1 VALSPLNA
9 TLDDA
14 ARRRGIRAYQA
25 DGVCSQVRDALL
37 SGPLLVGYALLL
49 GASNTEVGLLAALS
63 PATQVLQLPTV
74 ALIERWRR
82 RKAICWWA
90 ALVGRTAAL
99 GVLVIPWAVPSG
111 ARVPALFGLLLVMA
125 AFGTISGAAWNPWI
139 RDFLPDEGRNR
150 IVARRMTIATAVGA
164 PHALGA
170 GLANDRLRDVF
181 GTPAEAYNLVL
192 GVGVLAGLLGLI
204 PLGRIPEP
212 AMAPT
217 THRPWRD
224 VVRAPF
230 RHPEFRALVTFLAA
244 WTFATNLSAPFFT
257 VYLLTRLGLPMA
269 LVLAAAVLSQVTTV
283 LVLRAWGAV
292 ADRFQTL
299 TVLRVSCAGFLLSVA
314 GWPIAGMLDT
324 PWLVLAVIGAIHVLA
339 GLTTAGVTLT
349 TGTVAMELA
358 PRGEAA
364 GYLATNA
371 LISGAAAAL
380 APVLAG
386 VGADWL
392 ETQRLSVTVAWTSTV
407 GPGQSLA
414 LRPLDL
420 HGLDFLFVATVV
432 VGLYAVH
439 RILAVVESEA
449 MDRREIVAALVDE
462 LRQQMPQTL
471 RALTTVPSVR
481 DAVSFPLSLLGSLL
495 PERRRAGRAGRQA
508 GRRSDGQALRSDGQ
522 VGGQS
527 RAGDGPESDRAN
539 PASP

>member
-1 VALSPLNA
+1 MALSPLNS

-90 ALVGRTAAL
+90 ALVGRSAAL
-99 GVLVIPWAVPSG
+99 GLLVLPWAVSSG

-150 IVARRMTIATAVGA
+150 IVARRMTIATAIGA
-164 PHALGA
+164 PLALGA
-170 GLANDRLRDVF
+170 GIAIDRLRDVF
-181 GTPAEAYNLVL
+181 GAPAEAYNLVL

-212 AMAPT
+212 AMAPA

-257 VYLLTRLGLPMA
+257 VYLLKRLGLPMA
-269 LVLAAAVLSQVTTV
+269 LVLAAAVLSQITTV

-314 GWPIAGMLDT
+314 GWPIAGMLHT

-420 HGLDFLFVATVV
+420 HGLDFLFVATVL

-449 MDRREIVAALVDE
+449 ADRREIVAALVDE
-462 LRQQMPQTL
+462 LREQMPQTL

-481 DAVSFPLSLLGSLL
+481 DAVTFPLSLLGSLL
-495 PERRRAGRAGRQA
+495 PERRRAGRAGGQA
-508 GRRSDGQALRSDGQ
+508 GGRSDGQASEQDRS
-522 VGGQS
+522 
-527 RAGDGPESDRAN
+527 GDGPGSESAN
-539 PASP
+539 PSSS

>member
-1 VALSPLNA
+1 VAPSHPTP

-14 ARRRGIRAYQA
+14 ARSRGLRAYQA

-49 GASNTEVGLLAALS
+49 GASNTQVGLLAALG

-82 RKAICWWA
+82 RKAICLWA
-90 ALVGRTAAL
+90 ALVGRTTAL
-99 GVLVIPWAVPSG
+99 GLLVLPWALPAG
-111 ARVPALFGLLLVMA
+111 ARVPGLFGILLVMA
-125 AFGTISGAAWNPWI
+125 AFGTVSGAAWNPWM
-139 RDFLPDEGRNR
+139 RDFLPEERRNR
-150 IVARRMTIATAVGA
+150 VVARRMAIATAIGA
-164 PHALGA
+164 PLTLGA
-170 GLANDRLRDVF
+170 GIAIDRLREAFDA
-181 GTPAEAYNLVL
+181 PAEAYVMVL
-192 GVGVLAGLLGLI
+192 GVGVLAGLAGLI

-212 AMAPT
+212 GMGPAS
-217 THRPWRD
+217 HRPWRD

-230 RHPEFRALVTFLAA
+230 RHPEFRALVAFLAA

-257 VYLLTRLGLPMA
+257 VYLLRRLGLPMA
-269 LVLAAAVLSQVTTV
+269 AVLAATVLSQVTTV

-314 GWPIAGMLDT
+314 GWPIAGMLHA
-324 PWLVLAVIGAIHVLA
+324 PWLVLVVIGVIHVLA

-386 VGADWL
+386 IGADWL
-392 ETQRLSVTVAWTSTV
+392 ETQRLSLTLAWTSTL
-407 GPGQSLA
+407 GPGRSLA

-420 HGLDFLFVATVV
+420 HGLDFLFVATVLA
-432 VGLYAVH
+432 GLYAVH
-439 RILAVVESEA
+439 RILAVVESA
-449 MDRREIVAALVDE
+449 AADRRTIVAALVE
-462 LRQQMPQTL
+462 EIRGQMPQPL
-471 RALTTVPSVR
+471 RALTTVPGMR
-481 DAVSFPLSLLGSLL
+481 DAAYYPLSLLGALL
-495 PERRRAGRAGRQA
+495 PERRRRA
-508 GRRSDGQALRSDGQ
+508 RSPQ
-522 VGGQS
+522 
-527 RAGDGPESDRAN
+527 GP
-539 PASP
+539 

>member
-1 VALSPLNA
+1 VALSTPNS

-14 ARRRGIRAYQA
+14 AQRRGLRAYQA
-25 DGVCSQVRDALL
+25 DGVCSQIRDALL

-49 GASNTEVGLLAALS
+49 GASNTEVGLLAALG

-74 ALIERWRR
+74 ALIERWRQ

-99 GVLVIPWAVPSG
+99 GLLVLHWAVPSG
-111 ARVPALFGLLLVMA
+111 AQVPALFGILLVMA
-125 AFGTISGAAWNPWI
+125 AFGTVSGAAWNPWM
-139 RDFLPDEGRNR
+139 RDFLPEVGRNR
-150 IVARRMTIATAVGA
+150 VVARRMAIGTAIGA
-164 PHALGA
+164 PLALAA
-170 GLANDRLRDVF
+170 GIAIDRLRDAL
-181 GTPAEAYNLVL
+181 GMPAEAYVLVL
-192 GVGVLAGLLGLI
+192 GIGALAGLLGLI

-212 AMAPT
+212 GMGPA

-224 VVRAPF
+224 IVRAPF
-230 RHPEFRALVTFLAA
+230 RHPEFRALVAFLAA

-257 VYLLTRLGLPMA
+257 VYLLRRLHLPMSV
-269 LVLAAAVLSQVTTV
+269 VLAATVLSQVTTV

-314 GWPIAGMLDT
+314 FWPIAGMLQT
-324 PWLVLAVIGAIHVLA
+324 PWLVVAVIGAIHVLA

-386 VGADWL
+386 VAADWL
-392 ETQRLSVTVAWTSTV
+392 ETQRLSVTVAWTSTI
-407 GPGQSLA
+407 GPGRILA

-420 HGLDFLFVATVV
+420 HGLDFLFVASVI
-432 VGLYAVH
+432 VGLYAIH

-449 MDRREIVAALVDE
+449 ADRREIVAAMVAE
-462 LRQQMPQTL
+462 LREQMPQAL
-471 RALTTVPSVR
+471 RALTTVPTVR
-481 DAVSFPLSLLGSLL
+481 DAVYYPFSLLGSLL
-495 PERRRAGRAGRQA
+495 PERRGGRAGR
-508 GRRSDGQALRSDGQ
+508 
-522 VGGQS
+522 
-527 RAGDGPESDRAN
+527 RAGG
-539 PASP
+539 